1 MRYYIRNYTKLKQ
14 VISTDVL
21 SKIATKYMANYYT
34 KKFFFENHLDFLLLF
49 QLTIKESLK
58 EMVDHIG
65 TNKKLQKYIPEI
77 SVSQVSRDNENQ
89 DYAMFAEIFYYL
101 VDIAIKSKR
110 IELTNEEKRYVENI
124 KILDSTLIRLCLK
137 YFDWAEYRKNI
148 GAIKIHTLY
157 DLESLCPEKIFMTT
171 GKPHDSKLMKVMG
184 FLPHHTYLMDR
195 AYCKYT
201 EFDAMCEEE
210 IYFVTRMK
218 TNATIEVLKENKL
231 PQGEVNLLSD
241 AVILVGNEA
250 NGKKMKN
257 PLRLVIVYN
266 EKEGCPVYI
275 LTNRF
280 DLTALEIANLYTFRW
295 EIEEFFKWIKQ
306 HLKIKKFFG
315 TSENA
320 VLIQILTALIVY
332 VLLLLVQEELNF
344 QGSFLE
350 LTRIFK
356 NNALEEFDE
365 NVFRRR
371 CKAV

>member
-21 SKIATKYMANYYT
+21 NKIATKYMADHYT
-34 KKFFFENHLDFLLLF
+34 KKFFFKNHLDFLLLF
-49 QLTIKESLK
+49 QLTMKESLK

-65 TNKKLQKYIPEI
+65 TNKKLQEYIPEV
-77 SVSQVSRDNENQ
+77 SVSQVSRDNESQ

-110 IELTNEEKRYVENI
+110 VKLTEEEKKYIENI

-137 YFDWAEYRKNI
+137 YFDWAEYRKNV

-171 GKPHDSKLMKVMG
+171 GKPHDSKLMKAMG

-201 EFDAMCEEE
+201 EFDAMCEDK

-218 TNATIEVLKENKL
+218 INATIEVLKENPL
-231 PQGEVNLLSD
+231 PRGEDNLLSD
-241 AVILVGNEA
+241 AIILVGNEA

-266 EKEGCPVYI
+266 EKEGSPVYI

-332 VLLLLVQEELNF
+332 VLLLLVQEKLNF
-344 QGSFLE
+344 QGSFLD

-365 NVFRRR
+365 NIFRRR
-371 CKAV
+371 CKAG